1 MAVLFLNSI
10 KNTRAYSV
18 GQPFRDP
25 KTVAAHA
32 LKPLLKYL
40 FSKLDLASF
49 FSKPWKMVSG
59 KLCILDASLKIYF
72 IISSDSDSNIPE
84 VIVISPLWSIIACRA

>member
-1 MAVLFLNSI
+1 MAVLIHSI
-10 KNTRAYSV
+10 KDTKTYSV

-40 FSKLDLASF
+40 FHIRTYRFLPWNMQTMEYG
-49 FSKPWKMVSG
+49 FSKFSVLDVGLKY
-59 KLCILDASLKIYF
+59 ILDCF
-72 IISSDSDSNIPE
+72 
-84 VIVISPLWSIIACRA
+84 